1 MSFTT
6 WPAEPVAGAPTPWGP
21 AQYATTWIPGQA
33 VLVGTASHGGF
44 WISRHL
50 WDSLDPELTA
60 YAQEW
65 AHGWRG
71 YFEEDC
77 AAWKLIQAVPEL
89 RAFHSKGA

>member
-50 WDSLDPELTA
+50 CDSLDPELTA
-60 YAQEW
+60 YAQETLFSP
-65 AHGWRG
+65 AGGAGICTDRERCQG
-71 YFEEDC
+71 
-77 AAWKLIQAVPEL
+77 PE
-89 RAFHSKGA
+89 K